1 MGKYSHFCPPAF
13 LVPTLFGHRSKISYC
28 SRMIRNDPR
37 TRNEIRT
44 TGTRTGRARGHPS
57 FDLPSQPFGAP
68 SPNTVGR
75 SDCVP
80 VVPSNED
87 LVSFLLVR
95 KWNDPATRDN
105 FVFGSFHSKNLVM
118 SLGME
123 RQQNESRM
131 TLEWYWSDCKMMQEC
146 IVLNVLGPA
155 ILIQSWSALF
165 LFLFQPKTFT
175 FL

>member
-1 MGKYSHFCPPAF
+1 MECHWNDHFLGGKYSHFCPPAF

-68 SPNTVGR
+68 SPNTEGR

-87 LVSFLLVR
+87 LVSFRLVLKR
-95 KWNDPATRDN
+95 NDPATRDI
-105 FVFGSFHSKNLVM
+105 FVFGSFHRKNLVT

-123 RQQNESRM
+123 RQRNESRT
-131 TLEWYWSDCKMMQEC
+131 TLE
-146 IVLNVLGPA
+146 
-155 ILIQSWSALF
+155 
-165 LFLFQPKTFT
+165 
-175 FL
+175 